1 MGSSARQERLT
12 DSSDSRTESPL
23 TSEPRLRGHV
33 IVVAPGNLSFPLQV
47 STNTNM
53 FLEGGAER
61 GITTERPSLRV
72 VPGDT
77 ANGYDEDVGEGDVT
91 QRDAR
96 TGTPAGQLPLPEAP
110 EPVAPGPEE
119 IADEPPEE
127 LGDMAADDDFE
138 ADIERSLDEYP
149 EPDDVFAENSEVAF
163 ESRAERAQPDTFL
176 TTAEG
181 ELRDASDLAP
191 DTALVEPIVEAD
203 PSMGEEAVGGATST
217 PVVAEADLDPSDPI
231 ADEGDLSQKNAENPG
246 APFSEVTPEE
256 FEELP

>member
-1 MGSSARQERLT
+1 
-12 DSSDSRTESPL
+12 
-23 TSEPRLRGHV
+23 V

-61 GITTERPSLRV
+61 GITTERASLRV

-77 ANGYDEDVGEGDVT
+77 ANGYDEDVDEGAAT

-96 TGTPAGQLPLPEAP
+96 TGTPAGQLPLPE
-110 EPVAPGPEE
+110 
-119 IADEPPEE
+119 E
-127 LGDMAADDDFE
+127 LGDMAADDVRE
-138 ADIERSLDEYP
+138 ADIERSLEEYP

-256 FEELP
+256 FDEQL